1 MNTILKNYQTK
12 VNVGIAVL
20 LFVSMM
26 LIPVNAFALT
36 AAQLQAQK
44 DYYAAQAKAAAAAA
58 AQKQKDAAQVKQQI
72 SKVETDIVE
81 TEKALGSTED
91 NISGTQSKIKELEE
105 KIKNEQE
112 SLELEKT
119 KLGKVVSSW
128 YMEGESGLLE
138 AMIGSNSI
146 SEVVNQ
152 QQYYDSIKQQIQ
164 VSMERIDK
172 LKKELE
178 SQKETQDI
186 QLRDLSDLKD
196 SQEQQK
202 KSLVSQEAYKQRLLS
217 STNQAITALK
227 EEEKLSL
234 QKEQEAEAAI
244 YRLISARIKD
254 WGQERGKGQRVSP
267 GNLIGTMGSTGF
279 STGAHLHFEVRVNDS
294 PVNPRNYLGSRYVW
308 PTVSQR
314 VTQEF
319 GRTDFSHNYSS
330 GSHTGLDIGAVTPG
344 VSGDPIFAAAS
355 GEIVLKQWY
364 GGYGYAVVILHDDDT
379 VTIYGHLGSAS

>member
-1 MNTILKNYQTK
+1 MLM
-12 VNVGIAVL
+12 L
-20 LFVSMM
+20 SMM
-26 LIPVNAFALT
+26 SIPMNAFALT

-58 AQKQKDAAQVKQQI
+58 AKKQKDAALVKEQI
-72 SKVETDIVE
+72 VKVETDISL
-81 TEKALGSTED
+81 TEKELSSTKGS
-91 NISGTQSKIKELEE
+91 ISGTEE
-105 KIKNEQE
+105 KI
-112 SLELEKT
+112 SELEKNIKT
-119 KLGKVVSSW
+119 EEENLAQEKLKLGSVVSSW
-128 YMEGESGLLE
+128 YMDGESGLLE
-138 AMIGSNSI
+138 AMLGSNSI
-146 SEVVNQ
+146 SEVVDQ
-152 QQYYDSIKQQIQ
+152 QEYYDSIKQQVQ
-164 VSMERIDK
+164 GAMDRIDK
-172 LKKELE
+172 LKKELQE
-178 SQKETQDI
+178 EKQSQDM
-186 QLRDLSDLKD
+186 QLRNLSDLKS

-202 KSLVSQEAYKQRLLS
+202 KNLEYQESYKQKLLS

-227 EEEKLSL
+227 EEEKRAL
-234 QKEQEAEAAI
+234 QKEQEAEAQI

-279 STGAHLHFEVRVNDS
+279 STGAHLHFEVRVNDA

-319 GRTDFSHNYSS
+319 GRTDFSHNYAS
-330 GSHTGLDIGAVTPG
+330 GFHTGLDIGAVRPG

-379 VTIYGHLGSAS
+379 ITLYGHLGSAN